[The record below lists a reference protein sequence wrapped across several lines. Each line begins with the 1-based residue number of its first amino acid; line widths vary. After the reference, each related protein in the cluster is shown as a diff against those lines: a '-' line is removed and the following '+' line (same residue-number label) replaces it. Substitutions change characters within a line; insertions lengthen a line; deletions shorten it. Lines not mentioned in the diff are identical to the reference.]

1 MRASKAP
8 EPLGRGVKTMLR
20 FAALAAVGALSAAG
34 AAQTVVWIDRA
45 DHPGDLRN
53 SETAMATTRASDA
66 GPPAGGQAAEVIKAA
81 DGHYWAEGQVNGKE
95 VRFLVDTGATAVA
108 LTAED
113 ATRLGIDPKTLTYS
127 YQVMTASGQ
136 ARAAEVKLAS
146 VSIAGARVND
156 VDALVIEKGLPSSL
170 LGMTYLGRLSNFEA
184 TKTALILRP

>member
-1 MRASKAP
+1 
-8 EPLGRGVKTMLR
+8 MLK

-34 AAQTVVWIDRA
+34 AAQTVVMLDRA
-45 DHPGDLRN
+45 GHEGDLRN
-53 SETAMATTRASDA
+53 TETAMATTRASDV
-66 GPPAGGQAAEVIKAA
+66 GPPAAGQAAEVAKAA
-81 DGHYWAEGQVNGKE
+81 DGHFWAEGQVNGKA

-113 ATRLGIDPKTLTYS
+113 AQRLGIDPKSLNYG

-170 LGMTYLGRLSNFEA
+170 LGMTYLGRLSAFEA